1 MDKGVKRMQD
11 RIVPEMLPLQ
21 TVSDRTGISYG
32 AIRNLCLERRIVHI
46 RIGRKYLV
54 NYEKF
59 LEYLNTGEEV
69 KGDAEINET
78 A

>member
-1 MDKGVKRMQD
+1 MQD

-21 TVSDRTGISYG
+21 TVSDLTGISYG

>member
-1 MDKGVKRMQD
+1 MQD
-11 RIVPEMLPLQ
+11 RIVPEMLPLR

-32 AIRNLCLERRIVHI
+32 AIRKLCLERRIVHI